1 MAIKGAIL
9 GDILG
14 SQYEFDRPDN
24 LDWKN
29 IPLCIPEKAG
39 FTDDSV
45 MMLAIQKAL
54 DEKLDLTETM
64 VEIGRH
70 YPDCGFGGN
79 FYSWIMNDDH
89 RPYNSWGNGSAMRV
103 AYVADYFNS
112 LLDVQEWAAK
122 TAEVSHN
129 HPEGIKGA
137 VVTATCIWMAKN
149 GRSKQDIYDYVL
161 DEYPADQYP
170 YSIDHDLKYLR
181 KHYKWTEKCSD
192 TVAPAMRCFYE
203 STDYELFMRNI
214 YSFKCDSDTFGAI
227 AGGVAEEFY
236 QGFGDIDAEGV
247 LKQFL
252 DQRLYGILTGNDKG

>member
-45 MMLAIQKAL
+45 MMLAIKKAL